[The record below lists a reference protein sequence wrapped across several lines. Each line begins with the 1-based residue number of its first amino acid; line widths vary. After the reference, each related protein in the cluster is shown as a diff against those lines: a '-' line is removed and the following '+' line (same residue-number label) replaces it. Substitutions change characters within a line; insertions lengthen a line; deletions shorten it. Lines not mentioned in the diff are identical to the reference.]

1 MSKLLSFTAFTV
13 LAAVALAIA
22 SLVLNIIILTK
33 VNNINTENNNGT
45 TPTPTPASPQYCPNI
60 GPSNN
65 STAWTQA
72 AAYLLNGLDQSVD
85 PCQDFYAFTCNKF
98 LASVNLTALGQSRLG
113 TYDQAQ
119 VDVNAQ
125 IAKALQSVDVNDAKK
140 WSLTER
146 ITKAALDAC
155 VVNANLEHSL
165 DDSKQI
171 LAELTKWFGGV
182 PFLNQKLKA
191 NVDTFG
197 AAGSFEQNHALG
209 TLLSSWVSVDYKNVA
224 GNALYVSQPSLS
236 MPRDYYVLPQFV
248 DKLEGRAASIEK
260 MMLLF
265 AADVVD
271 DVKPLSATIKS
282 AAQAVAGFESSI
294 AMATWPDEE
303 LRQELIY

>member
-125 IAKALQSVDVNDAKK
+125 IAKALQSTRCVCGQCE
-140 WSLTER
+140 LG
-146 ITKAALDAC
+146 ALPGRLKTNPRGIDKMVKIA
-155 VVNANLEHSL
+155 
-165 DDSKQI
+165 
-171 LAELTKWFGGV
+171 
-182 PFLNQKLKA
+182 PFIMLMLCC
-191 NVDTFG
+191 
-197 AAGSFEQNHALG
+197 
-209 TLLSSWVSVDYKNVA
+209 SVK
-224 GNALYVSQPSLS
+224 
-236 MPRDYYVLPQFV
+236 RDY
-248 DKLEGRAASIEK
+248 
-260 MMLLF
+260 
-265 AADVVD
+265 
-271 DVKPLSATIKS
+271 
-282 AAQAVAGFESSI
+282 
-294 AMATWPDEE
+294 
-303 LRQELIY
+303 